1 MSQVL
6 FNRLYFF
13 SDRILLWNLCIILL
27 LILIL
32 ILLIIH
38 RIFLVL
44 LLFGFRS
51 SSLIHSFILPAY
63 SGAAVSYYH
72 KVQVSNEPSALFVC
86 LFVSLSL
93 MYDPPPHPH
102 PHPPPPL
109 NLLPGYIY

>member
-1 MSQVL
+1 
-6 FNRLYFF
+6 
-13 SDRILLWNLCIILL
+13 
-27 LILIL
+27 
-32 ILLIIH
+32 
-38 RIFLVL
+38 LVL

-51 SSLIHSFILPAY
+51 SALIHSFILPAY

-93 MYDPPPHPH
+93 MYDPPPHPPH
-102 PHPPPPL
+102 PHPPL